1 MHYLNNNPNKT
12 YRDEGKGQ
20 MDVSTSGWEGFW
32 AKGESEP
39 GAKKLNTNR
48 QKLRRA
54 WAKARRQ
61 ESTPVVQ
68 HCKEMQRRQVV
79 SVTLATVL
87 NAISL
92 TQFKVASLVAQLAK
106 SQLVKSSF
114 CYNVGDLGS
123 IPGLRTPGEGKG
135 YPLQYSGLEN
145 SKDCIDHGGRRVRHD
160 WATFTFK
167 SWNGCEYNFNIFIRN
182 YFIIN

>member
-1 MHYLNNNPNKT
+1 M
-12 YRDEGKGQ
+12 
-20 MDVSTSGWEGFW
+20 
-32 AKGESEP
+32 
-39 GAKKLNTNR
+39 
-48 QKLRRA
+48 
-54 WAKARRQ
+54 
-61 ESTPVVQ
+61 VQ

-145 SKDCIDHGGRRVRHD
+145 SKDCIDHGGRKESDTTEQLSLSSHEMVV
-160 WATFTFK
+160 
-167 SWNGCEYNFNIFIRN
+167 NIISIFS
-182 YFIIN
+182 